1 MKQSTV
7 RKLVADI
14 VATTSQWDHVKDA
27 RTVKVALP
35 ESQKKDDGRAQGV
48 GAIRIRLRDMRLLD
62 YNTNPNSSF
71 SIVVRRHSVLIS
83 LDPIRAVVMA
93 DRVVLMVPSGGMD
106 NILSTLGGFMATW
119 STVDGGNGGV
129 GDFVVGGGATT
140 KHPQMEVTRS
150 SATRGGSGGQA
161 SSAGAV
167 DESDVHLFDA
177 DKEDKDDD
185 GPGASATWFE
195 YHAYEAIFTTLNT
208 LHAQQFKSLQE
219 DADFVLQ
226 YFKQAGAVIIPQDV
240 QERFQM
246 LKTDLD
252 VFVNRIKSYH
262 RALSTLTEDDEAMA
276 LMNLSILKEAPWYY
290 NAPLR
295 REILACHDEVEE
307 LLESYLIETTS
318 VLVRAE
324 NLVVKVRLFP
334 VCY

>member
-1 MKQSTV
+1 
-7 RKLVADI
+7 
-14 VATTSQWDHVKDA
+14 VKDA

-83 LDPIRAVVMA
+83 LDPIRVVVMA
-93 DRVVLMVPSGGMD
+93 DRGVVMEPPGDLGHIM
-106 NILSTLGGFMATW
+106 TCLGGFMATW
-119 STVDGGNGGV
+119 STVDGGGGV
-129 GDFVVGGGATT
+129 SGGVGGGATT

-177 DKEDKDDD
+177 DKEDDHDD

-208 LHAQQFKSLQE
+208 LHAQSYKALQKE
-219 DADFVLQ
+219 VDFVLQ
-226 YFKQAGAVIIPQDV
+226 YFTQMRAVIIPLDI

-252 VFVNRIKSYH
+252 TFINRMKSYR
-262 RALSTLTEDDEAMA
+262 RALSMLTANKEAMA
-276 LMNLSILKEAPWYY
+276 LMNLSLLKEAPWYY

-295 REILACHDEVEE
+295 REILACHDEVEQLLDSY
-307 LLESYLIETTS
+307 LLEART

-324 NLVVKVRLFP
+324 NLVVKVRHW
-334 VCY
+334 

>member
-14 VATTSQWDHVKDA
+14 VATTSQWDHEKA
-27 RTVKVALP
+27 RLQRVALP

-71 SIVVRRHSVLIS
+71 SIVVRRHAVLIS

-93 DRVVLMVPSGGMD
+93 DKVVLMVPSGGMD

-119 STVDGGNGGV
+119 STVDGVGGGGV
-129 GDFVVGGGATT
+129 FVVVGGGGATT

-150 SATRGGSGGQA
+150 SATRGSGGGQA
-161 SSAGAV
+161 SSTGVA
-167 DESDVHLFDA
+167 DERDVHLVDA

-195 YHAYEAIFTTLNT
+195 HHAYEAIFTTLNT
-208 LHAQQFKSLQE
+208 LHAQSYKALDAE
-219 DADFVLQ
+219 ADFLLQ
-226 YFKQAGAVIIPQDV
+226 YFTQTRAVIIPQDI

-252 VFVNRIKSYH
+252 VFVNRMKSYR
-262 RALSTLTEDDEAMA
+262 RALSTLAADDEAMA
-276 LMNLSILKEAPWYY
+276 LMNLSILKDAPWYY

-307 LLESYLIETTS
+307 LLESYLLEART

-324 NLVVKVRLFP
+324 NLGVKVRH
-334 VCY
+334 

>member
-1 MKQSTV
+1 
-7 RKLVADI
+7 
-14 VATTSQWDHVKDA
+14 
-27 RTVKVALP
+27 
-35 ESQKKDDGRAQGV
+35 
-48 GAIRIRLRDMRLLD
+48 
-62 YNTNPNSSF
+62 
-71 SIVVRRHSVLIS
+71 VLIS

-129 GDFVVGGGATT
+129 SDGGGGRGGGATT

-150 SATRGGSGGQA
+150 SATQGGSGGQA

-167 DESDVHLFDA
+167 DETDVHLFDA
-177 DKEDKDDD
+177 VEEHDHDD

-195 YHAYEAIFTTLNT
+195 YHAYEAIFTTLST
-208 LHAQQFKSLQE
+208 LHAQSHKALQKE
-219 DADFVLQ
+219 ADFLVQ
-226 YFKQAGAVIIPQDV
+226 YFTQTRAVIIPQDV

-252 VFVNRIKSYH
+252 VFVNRMKSYR
-262 RALSTLTEDDEAMA
+262 RALSMLTANKEAMA

-295 REILACHDEVEE
+295 REMLACHDEVEQLLDSY
-307 LLESYLIETTS
+307 LLEART

-324 NLVVKVRLFP
+324 NLVVKVRHW
-334 VCY
+334 